1 MTPILPKDLITL
13 YEQDSFVQVVVNQIN
28 NPSADQFRV
37 QVKGLVGSLDAVLV
51 AATYRSN
58 PRPYLFVMNDRE
70 EAAYFQNDL
79 QNLLGQEVLYYP
91 MSFKRPYHYEE
102 IDNANVLM
110 RAEILNKLNSP
121 APPPPMGELN

>member
-1 MTPILPKDLITL
+1 MTPILPKDLVTL
-13 YEQDSFVQVVVNQIN
+13 YEQDSFVQVIVNQIN
-28 NPSADQFRV
+28 SPAADQFRV

-51 AATYRSN
+51 AAAYRSN
-58 PRPYLFVMNDRE
+58 PRPCLFVMNDRE

-110 RAEILNKLNSP
+110 RAEILNKLNSAPP
-121 APPPPMGELN
+121 APDGGG